1 MDRGNDDAFNQNL
14 KNQTLIEVSKDITS
28 NEKLG
33 VCQEYDRTKY
43 DNVYKRKKF
52 KEEHFG
58 DNKTSKDYITGETL
72 HIDTNASKNKYG
84 KKHYSKHTADT
95 DHIVP
100 EKIVHEKLKNNQ
112 IGRAHV

>member
-1 MDRGNDDAFNQNL
+1 MDRGKDDAFNQKL

-52 KEEHFG
+52 IEEHFG
-58 DNKTSKDYITGETL
+58 EKTAKDYI
-72 HIDTNASKNKYG
+72 
-84 KKHYSKHTADT
+84 KHRNIIPPKCLYM
-95 DHIVP
+95 
-100 EKIVHEKLKNNQ
+100 LKTE
-112 IGRAHV
+112 R